1 MRWAHVDGVEIS
13 FFFWVGKKIYGESDF
28 QKGNRY

>member
-13 FFFWVGKKIYGESDF
+13 FFFGLEKYNGESDF